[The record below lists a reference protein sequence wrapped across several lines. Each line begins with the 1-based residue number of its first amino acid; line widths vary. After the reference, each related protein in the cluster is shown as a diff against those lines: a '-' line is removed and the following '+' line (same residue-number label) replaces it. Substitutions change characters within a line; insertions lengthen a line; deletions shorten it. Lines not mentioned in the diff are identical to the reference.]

1 MPGHIKLSTS
11 PVSSPCKAC
20 GCPSNIVT
28 TVLVHLLRMRKWTS
42 FNNPWQASKL
52 GASRRT
58 KTGINMNFKTFGAA
72 LSLAAIPAVA
82 GAEPKIES
90 NEDIFSYGSGQS
102 MGQRMKLQGVD
113 VNADL
118 FALGLKDGIAGKESR
133 VPIEKMQAAG
143 KALQEEMVA
152 KRQKEAEAN
161 LASGKKFL
169 DENKAKDGIKT
180 TDSGLQYQVVKAG
193 SGKQPGATDKV
204 TVHYK
209 GTLVDGTEFD
219 SSFKRNKPAEFGLN
233 QVIKGWTEGI
243 QTMKVGGKSK
253 FFIPAELAY
262 GPQGRPGIPGNSVL
276 IFDVELID
284 IAEAAAAPQP
294 PKPPQG

>member
-1 MPGHIKLSTS
+1 
-11 PVSSPCKAC
+11 
-20 GCPSNIVT
+20 
-28 TVLVHLLRMRKWTS
+28 
-42 FNNPWQASKL
+42 
-52 GASRRT
+52 
-58 KTGINMNFKTFGAA
+58 MNFKTFGAA
-72 LSLAAIPAVA
+72 LSIAAIPAVA

-113 VNADL
+113 VNPDL

-143 KALQEEMVA
+143 KALQEEMIA
-152 KRQKEAEAN
+152 KKQKEADAN

-180 TDSGLQYQVVKAG
+180 TDSGLQYQVVKEG
-193 SGKQPGATDKV
+193 NGKQPAATDKV

-253 FFIPAELAY
+253 FFIPSDLAY

-284 IAEAAAAPQP
+284 VAEAAAAA
-294 PKPPQG
+294 KPAQPQG